1 MLFSLETKSSKFWSV
16 KYRKTRKKMASVFV
30 SKDVLI
36 IVYFA
41 VTIATLTP
49 FSNWFMHCSTTDLER
64 FSDNYFKLKQTKNKL
79 KLVVRDYSCF
89 FMRKIPWKLSLV
101 CTTLSRYIRH
111 IWLDVGW
118 NKFDIF
124 WEHGVVAWQGNFRL
138 FFVHILLILNTVFYT
153 FIKQFSLEKIAEN
166 FLEMTKVMPDEKIY
180 LYLKFNYI

>member
-1 MLFSLETKSSKFWSV
+1 
-16 KYRKTRKKMASVFV
+16 
-30 SKDVLI
+30 
-36 IVYFA
+36 
-41 VTIATLTP
+41 
-49 FSNWFMHCSTTDLER
+49 MHCSTTDLER

-111 IWLDVGW
+111 IWLDEISLT
-118 NKFDIF
+118 FSRST
-124 WEHGVVAWQGNFRL
+124 AWWFGKG
-138 FFVHILLILNTVFYT
+138 ISLLILNTVFYT

-180 LYLKFNYI
+180 LYLKVNYI

>member
-1 MLFSLETKSSKFWSV
+1 MKELCVIFTWNQIIKILVCKIQKNQ
-16 KYRKTRKKMASVFV
+16 KKMASFFV

-41 VTIATLTP
+41 VTITTLTP

-111 IWLDVGW
+111 IWLDEISLTFSRSTAWWLGKGISDFFLFIFCW
-118 NKFDIF
+118 FWILSSIHLSNNFHWKKLPKSFWRWRKLCPTKKF
-124 WEHGVVAWQGNFRL
+124 
-138 FFVHILLILNTVFYT
+138 
-153 FIKQFSLEKIAEN
+153 
-166 FLEMTKVMPDEKIY
+166 IY
-180 LYLKFNYI
+180 I

>member
-1 MLFSLETKSSKFWSV
+1 
-16 KYRKTRKKMASVFV
+16 MASVFV

-41 VTIATLTP
+41 VTITTLTP

-124 WEHGVVAWQGNFRL
+124 WEHGVVAWQGNFIVDFEYCLLYIYQTIFIGKNCRKFFGDDESYARRKNL
-138 FFVHILLILNTVFYT
+138 FIF
-153 FIKQFSLEKIAEN
+153 KI
-166 FLEMTKVMPDEKIY
+166 
-180 LYLKFNYI
+180 

>member
-1 MLFSLETKSSKFWSV
+1 MKELCVIFTWNQIIKILVCKIQKNQ
-16 KYRKTRKKMASVFV
+16 KKMASLFV

-41 VTIATLTP
+41 VTITTLTP

-111 IWLDVGW
+111 IWLDEISLT
-118 NKFDIF
+118 FSRST
-124 WEHGVVAWQGNFRL
+124 AWWLGKG
-138 FFVHILLILNTVFYT
+138 ISLLILNTVFYT

-166 FLEMTKVMPDEKIY
+166 FLEMTKVMPDENIY
-180 LYLKFNYI
+180 LYLKVNYI